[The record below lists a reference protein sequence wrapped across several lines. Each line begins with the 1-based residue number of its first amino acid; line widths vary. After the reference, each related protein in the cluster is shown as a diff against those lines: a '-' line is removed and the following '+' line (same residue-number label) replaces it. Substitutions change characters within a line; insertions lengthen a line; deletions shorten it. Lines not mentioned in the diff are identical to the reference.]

1 MIVKMSLYKIGTA
14 EMINIMNTTDKIYSV
29 KISNNIYPFLVPH
42 CQHYEQNFCDILLK
56 QL

>member
-14 EMINIMNTTDKIYSV
+14 EMINIMSTTDKIYSV

-42 CQHYEQNFCDILLK
+42 CQHYEQNFCDVLLK